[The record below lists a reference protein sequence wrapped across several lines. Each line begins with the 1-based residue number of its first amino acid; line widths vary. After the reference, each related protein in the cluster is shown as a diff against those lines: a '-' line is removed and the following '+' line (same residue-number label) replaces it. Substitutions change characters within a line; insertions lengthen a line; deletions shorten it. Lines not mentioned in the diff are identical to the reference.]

1 MESNA
6 DGQYLSASNRTQCK
20 TFCRALA
27 SVLFALPL
35 CASAAL
41 GGVSASSEA
50 DRAAMNGSMRV
61 LPGAKYTVHEI
72 ETPSGTKIREYVS
85 PAGNIFAVGWDG
97 PVMPNLRQ
105 TLGNYFDRYTAAASG
120 VQVGRRQIE
129 VREPDFVVQARGHM
143 RAFSGTAYLPQ
154 ALPEGVTPEE
164 LR

>member
-1 MESNA
+1 MFDQGQRKSACNA
-6 DGQYLSASNRTQCK
+6 I
-20 TFCRALA
+20 A
-27 SVLFALPL
+27 SVMLALPL

-72 ETPSGTKIREYVS
+72 EAPSGTKIREYVS
-85 PAGNIFAVGWDG
+85 PAGNIFAVAWDG
-97 PVMPNLRQ
+97 PIMPDLRQ
-105 TLGNYFDRYTAAASG
+105 TLGNYFDRYTAAAAG
-120 VQVGRRQIE
+120 RQAGRRQIE

-154 ALPEGVTPEE
+154 ALPEGVAPEE